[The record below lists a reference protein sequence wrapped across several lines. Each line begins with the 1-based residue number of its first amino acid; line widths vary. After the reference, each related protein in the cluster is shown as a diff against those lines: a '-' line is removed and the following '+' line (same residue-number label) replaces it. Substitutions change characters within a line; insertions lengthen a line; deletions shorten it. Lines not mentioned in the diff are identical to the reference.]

1 MTIELF
7 CNLVWDLSYSQV
19 SQSIVKTEYKEF
31 IIPKKKGIRKI
42 NYLPHTSKLFNIQ
55 KGLMRYWGRQELPNC
70 VKGFRKNENYLSY
83 LESHVGSKYFLR
95 VDIKDFF
102 PSITESIIKK
112 EIEHFIVFDSPK
124 DKEKILDIVCDA
136 VTHNGVI
143 PQGAPSSPI
152 ISNLIMIRIDQR
164 ITKYCQALGI
174 RYTRYADDMLFSS
187 GDFDFNIKKWFI
199 KKIKYILSSNELK
212 LNYSKIKVGEGEIS
226 LNGYVVSDK
235 GIRLSRERLSDIR
248 MMVSYSKNNFAIAK
262 INPNLFL
269 SNVNALPLKHRNLSE
284 HPFKTIYQ
292 YLQFLCGYRSYLISF
307 LGFDIDP
314 IFAKKVKKIVKNIEE
329 QIKKY

>member
-55 KGLMRYWGRQELPNC
+55 KGLMRYLGRQELPNC

-102 PSITESIIKK
+102 PSITETIIKK

-124 DKEKILDIVCDA
+124 DKEKQIVA
-136 VTHNGVI
+136 
-143 PQGAPSSPI
+143 I
-152 ISNLIMIRIDQR
+152 I
-164 ITKYCQALGI
+164 K
-174 RYTRYADDMLFSS
+174 
-187 GDFDFNIKKWFI
+187 
-199 KKIKYILSSNELK
+199 
-212 LNYSKIKVGEGEIS
+212 
-226 LNGYVVSDK
+226 
-235 GIRLSRERLSDIR
+235 
-248 MMVSYSKNNFAIAK
+248 
-262 INPNLFL
+262 
-269 SNVNALPLKHRNLSE
+269 
-284 HPFKTIYQ
+284 
-292 YLQFLCGYRSYLISF
+292 
-307 LGFDIDP
+307 
-314 IFAKKVKKIVKNIEE
+314 
-329 QIKKY
+329 